1 MMRRRSSRS
10 LATPP
15 TSRKRMVGTVIAMP
29 TSDIAVAASDI
40 AYTCHASATRNAP
53 SPISEMQAP
62 PHSSRKSRRR
72 SGASRPPRAT
82 PPARSS
88 ASWLCSI
95 GNRLG
100 RPREERQRVVRV
112 HRLREEVALAEVAP
126 EVAEGL
132 HLLLQLDPL
141 RDDLEV
147 ERRAQ
152 RHH

>member
-29 TSDIAVAASDI
+29 TSDIAVAAPDI

-62 PHSSRKSRRR
+62 PHSSRKSRWR

-95 GNRLG
+95 GELLG
-100 RPREERQRVVRV
+100 GLREERQRVVGV
-112 HRLREEVALAEVAP
+112 HRLREVVALAEVATK
-126 EVAEGL
+126 VAQRVP
-132 HLLLQLDPL
+132 LLLQLDAL
-141 RDDLEV
+141 R
-147 ERRAQ
+147 
-152 RHH
+152 